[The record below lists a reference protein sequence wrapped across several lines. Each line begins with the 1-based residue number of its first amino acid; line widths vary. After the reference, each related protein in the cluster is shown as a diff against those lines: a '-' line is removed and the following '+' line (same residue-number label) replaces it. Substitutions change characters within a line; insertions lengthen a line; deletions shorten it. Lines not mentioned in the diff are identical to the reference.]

1 LTPGG
6 LEVNSKLQPLGVW
19 DAQCVLGEGC
29 VWLESEQALYFVD
42 IKGQAIHAWTP
53 ATAQQ
58 RSWPVPEKIG
68 WLVPRRSG
76 GWVAGLQSGVAALT
90 LNAQGANPP
99 DIQWLHRLHEA
110 DSPMRLNDAK
120 ADAQGRLWFGSM
132 HNVDDT
138 QALGKFYR
146 LDPDNHLSV
155 VDEGYGVT
163 NGPTFSLDGK
173 TLWHTDSAAQKIY
186 AFDVNADGSLS
197 GKRLWLQFSTD
208 DGYPDGMTTDA
219 LGQLWIAHWSAAQVT
234 CHDPLSARVLQTIT
248 FDAPLITNVCFGGEA
263 LQDLYITSARVG
275 LSPEVLAQHPLS
287 GALFMVKSVG
297 QGLPA
302 NYFSA

>member
-1 LTPGG
+1 LTLGG
-6 LEVNSKLQPLGVW
+6 LEVNSKLQPYSVW

-29 VWLESEQALYFVD
+29 VWLESEQTLYFVD
-42 IKGQAIHAWTP
+42 IKGKAIHAWTP
-53 ATAQQ
+53 STAQK
-58 RSWPVPEKIG
+58 RTWPVTEKIG
-68 WLVPRRSG
+68 WLVPKRSG
-76 GWVAGLQSGVAALT
+76 GWLAGLQSGVVDLKLDTAT
-90 LNAQGANPP
+90 PTFN
-99 DIQWLHRLHEA
+99 WLHRLHEA

-138 QALGKFYR
+138 QKLGKFYR
-146 LDPDNHLSV
+146 LDPDNHLTV

-163 NGPTFSLDGK
+163 NGPCFSLDGK
-173 TLWHTDSAAQKIY
+173 TLFHTDSAAQKIY

-197 GKRLWLQFSTD
+197 GKRLWLQFSAE

-219 LGQLWIAHWSAAQVT
+219 QGRLWIAHWSAARVT
-234 CHDPLSARVLQTIT
+234 CHDPATAAVLQTIT

-275 LSPEVLAQHPLS
+275 LSPEVLAQQPLS
-287 GALFMVKSVG
+287 GALFMVKSAG
-297 QGLPA
+297 QGLSA